1 VFAARKPNGIC
12 PNLLFE
18 LGLWVAYS
26 QVAVLKRFEVP
37 MAALHQGF
45 RTMIEDSPANDDRR
59 KEGLRI
65 LLIGK
70 DNSMIE
76 ILSAAL
82 KSAGYGV
89 YPVGTG
95 KESLRKFQSVRPDLI
110 LLDLPLPERDGKQV
124 LQRLREWTTAPIIV
138 MSVRQE
144 ESEKIACL
152 DTGADDYVTKPFSM
166 GELLA
171 RLRAALRRVFG
182 RSEVFRAGE
191 LKLDF
196 YRREVFVGNEKV
208 KLTATEYDLLKLLA
222 THAGAVRTHYQLVH
236 ALWGSSQYQDVV
248 HLLRVT
254 VSNLRRKLEGDAG
267 IVRHIVTEPG
277 VGYRLRDDYD
287 CFQARGSL

>member
-1 VFAARKPNGIC
+1 
-12 PNLLFE
+12 
-18 LGLWVAYS
+18 
-26 QVAVLKRFEVP
+26 
-37 MAALHQGF
+37 MATLHQGF
-45 RTMIEDSPANDDRR
+45 RSMIEDSPANYDNR

-65 LLIGK
+65 LLVGE
-70 DNSMIE
+70 DNSMLE
-76 ILSAAL
+76 ILSVAL
-82 KSAGYGV
+82 KSAGYRV
-89 YPVGTG
+89 YPAGNG

-110 LLDLPLPERDGKQV
+110 LLDLYLPDMDGKHV
-124 LQRLREWTTAPIIV
+124 LQRLREWTAAPIIV

-171 RLRAALRRVFG
+171 RLRAALRRAFG
-182 RSEVFRAGE
+182 RTEVFQAGE

-196 YRREVFVGNEKV
+196 YRREVFVGNQKV
-208 KLTATEYDLLKLLA
+208 KLTATEFDLLKLLA
-222 THAGAVRTHYQLVH
+222 THAGAVRTHHQIVH

-254 VSNLRRKLEGDAG
+254 VSNLRRKLECEAG

-287 CFQARGSL
+287 CFQASESL

>member
-1 VFAARKPNGIC
+1 
-12 PNLLFE
+12 
-18 LGLWVAYS
+18 
-26 QVAVLKRFEVP
+26 
-37 MAALHQGF
+37 MATLHQGF
-45 RTMIEDSPANDDRR
+45 RSIREDSPANDDRR

-65 LLIGK
+65 PLVGD
-70 DNSMIE
+70 DNPRIE

-95 KESLRKFQSVRPDLI
+95 KESLRKFQSVGPGLI
-110 LLDLPLPERDGKQV
+110 LLDLRLLDMDGKQV

-152 DTGADDYVTKPFSM
+152 DKGADDYVTKPFSM

-171 RLRAALRRVFG
+171 RLRAVLRRAFG
-182 RSEVFRAGE
+182 RTEVFQAGE

-236 ALWGSSQYQDVV
+236 ELWGSSQYQDVV

-254 VSNLRRKLEGDAG
+254 VSNLRRKLECDDRIAG
-267 IVRHIVTEPG
+267 HIVTEPG

-287 CFQARGSL
+287 CFQARESL

>member
-1 VFAARKPNGIC
+1 
-12 PNLLFE
+12 
-18 LGLWVAYS
+18 
-26 QVAVLKRFEVP
+26 
-37 MAALHQGF
+37 MATLHQCF
-45 RTMIEDSPANDDRR
+45 PAVTEDSPANDQRR

-65 LLIGK
+65 LLAGD

-95 KESLRKFQSVRPDLI
+95 KESLRNFQSVRPDLI
-110 LLDLPLPERDGKQV
+110 LLDLHLPDMDGKKV

-152 DTGADDYVTKPFSM
+152 DTGADDYITRPFGV

-171 RLRAALRRVFG
+171 RLRAALRRAFG
-182 RSEVFRAGE
+182 RTEVFQVGD

-236 ALWGSSQYQDVV
+236 ELWGSSQYQDVV

-254 VSNLRRKLEGDAG
+254 VSNLRRKLECEAG
-267 IVRHIVTEPG
+267 ILGHIVTEPG
-277 VGYRLRDDYD
+277 VGYRLRADD
-287 CFQARGSL
+287 CFQARASL

>member
-1 VFAARKPNGIC
+1 
-12 PNLLFE
+12 
-18 LGLWVAYS
+18 
-26 QVAVLKRFEVP
+26 
-37 MAALHQGF
+37 MATLQQGF
-45 RTMIEDSPANDDRR
+45 RSMIEDSAANDKKR

-65 LLIGK
+65 LLVGE
-70 DNSMIE
+70 DGSVIE

-82 KSAGYGV
+82 TSAGYTV
-89 YPVGTG
+89 YQVGTG

-110 LLDLPLPERDGKQV
+110 LLDLYLPDMDGKQA
-124 LQRLREWTTAPIIV
+124 LRRLREWTVAPIIV

-152 DTGADDYVTKPFSM
+152 DTGADDYVTKPYSM

-171 RLRAALRRVFG
+171 RLRAALRRAFG
-182 RSEVFRAGE
+182 RTEVFQAGE
-191 LKLDF
+191 LRLDF

-236 ALWGSSQYQDVV
+236 ELWGSSQYQDVV

-254 VSNLRRKLEGDAG
+254 VSNLRRKLESDAG

-277 VGYRLRDDYD
+277 VGYRLRAD
-287 CFQARGSL
+287 CDSLQARESL